1 MNTTIFIKNNA
12 ILISQSDVYPSR
24 KELNTTEHRFR
35 SPTPL
40 TDQLQDAKDKEFQ
53 NEIEIFVYLLV
64 NNLPAFDKFLKEIH
78 QQ

>member
-12 ILISQSDVYPSR
+12 ILISQSDVYPSS
-24 KELNTTEHRFR
+24 KELTLLNTALGHQ
-35 SPTPL
+35 PPL

-53 NEIEIFVYLLV
+53 SEIETFVYLLV
-64 NNLPAFDKFLKEIH
+64 NNLPAFDKLLKEIH